1 MPPGGE
7 GERAVQ
13 AARQLKPAMETV
25 EMPPQRIAGDSDC
38 ENYRN
43 EYLLTGLDGAC
54 RNQQFV
60 DLRRGGYGVYYGNN
74 HSHNKSGKVIGY
86 DQGAF
91 RGELTAL
98 VYAVCWA
105 WCLSELLID
114 NQVQQVAERP
124 SRSLVPRQGW
134 V

>member
-1 MPPGGE
+1 MKE
-7 GERAVQ
+7 NEQYVQ
-13 AARQLKPAMETV
+13 AARQLIPVMEAV
-25 EMPPQRIAGDSDC
+25 EMPPQRIAGDGHW

-43 EYLLTGLDGAC
+43 EYLRTGLDGAC
-54 RNQQFV
+54 RNRLFV
-60 DLRRGGYGVYYGNN
+60 DLRRGGYGVHYGNN

-98 VYAVCWA
+98 VHAVCWA
-105 WCLSELLID
+105 WCPSELLID
-114 NQVQQVAERP
+114 NQVQRVAD
-124 SRSLVPRQGW
+124 QGW

>member
-1 MPPGGE
+1 
-7 GERAVQ
+7 
-13 AARQLKPAMETV
+13 METV

-98 VYAVCWA
+98 VPVMQAM
-105 WCLSELLID
+105 
-114 NQVQQVAERP
+114 
-124 SRSLVPRQGW
+124 
-134 V
+134 